1 MSTNKTPWTEVLKQW
16 EPSAGS
22 EAVTSAASTALFPVT
37 NNVTRQTF
45 DCVKKHPGI
54 TAVQVVAMLPQ
65 QKANSVKSLLTQ
77 MVKNGLCRKQDSGFY
92 TLVPEYRSLKR
103 KYAKYATVK
112 KVKAKPPAPTPAPTM
127 EQQLAPARE
136 QRLATASNLL
146 MSLNVVEAR
155 LLYDE
160 LKKVFN

>member
-54 TAVQVVAMLPQ
+54 TALQVVAMLPQ

-77 MVKNGLCRKQDSGFY
+77 MVKNGLCRKQDDGFY
-92 TLVPEYRSLKR
+92 TLAPEYRSLKR
-103 KYAKYATVK
+103 TYAKYAAVK
-112 KVKAKPPAPTPAPTM
+112 KVKAKPPAPSPTM
-127 EQQLAPARE
+127 E

>member
-1 MSTNKTPWTEVLKQW
+1 MSNNKPAWTEVLKQW

-37 NNVTRQTF
+37 NNVTRETF
-45 DCVKKHPGI
+45 ARVKHNPGI
-54 TAVQVVAMLPQ
+54 TAAQVVAMLPQ
-65 QKANSVKSLLTQ
+65 QKPTSVTSLLAQ
-77 MVKNGLCRKQDSGFY
+77 MVKNGLCRNTDGKFY
-92 TLVPEYRSLKR
+92 ALVDEYLPLKR
-103 KYAKYATVK
+103 AYAKYATVK
-112 KVKAKPPAPTPAPTM
+112 KVKAKAKPAAPAPSMA
-127 EQQLAPARE
+127 QQLAPARE
-136 QRLATASNLL
+136 QRLATASSLL

>member
-16 EPSAGS
+16 EPTTAPV
-22 EAVTSAASTALFPVT
+22 AITSAASTALFPVT

-77 MVKNGLCRKQDSGFY
+77 MVKNGLCRKQDGGFY
-92 TLVPEYRSLKR
+92 TLASEYRSLKR
-103 KYAKYATVK
+103 KYAKYAAVK

>member
-1 MSTNKTPWTEVLKQW
+1 MSNNKPAWTEVLKQW

-37 NNVTRQTF
+37 NNVTRETF
-45 DCVKKHPGI
+45 ECVKKNPGI
-54 TAVQVVAMLPQ
+54 TAQQAVAMLPK
-65 QKANSVKSLLTQ
+65 QKPTSVTSLLAQ
-77 MVKNGLCRKQDSGFY
+77 MVKNGLCRKQGLGFHA
-92 TLVPEYRSLKR
+92 LVDEYLPLKR
-103 KYAKYATVK
+103 AYAKYAAVK
-112 KVKAKPPAPTPAPTM
+112 KVKAKAKPPAPAL

-136 QRLATASNLL
+136 QRLATASSLL

>member
-1 MSTNKTPWTEVLKQW
+1 MSTNKAPWTEVLKQW
-16 EPSAGS
+16 EPTPTTT
-22 EAVTSAASTALFPVT
+22 VTPPVFPVT
-37 NNVTRQTF
+37 NNVTRETF
-45 DCVKKHPGI
+45 ECVKKNPGI
-54 TAVQVVAMLPQ
+54 TAPQVVAMLPQ

-77 MVKNGLCRKQDSGFY
+77 MVKNGLCRKQGFGFY
-92 TLVPEYRSLKR
+92 ALVDEYLPLKR
-103 KYAKYATVK
+103 AYAKYAAVK
-112 KVKAKPPAPTPAPTM
+112 KVKAKPPALAPAPSM

>member
-22 EAVTSAASTALFPVT
+22 EA
-37 NNVTRQTF
+37 
-45 DCVKKHPGI
+45 
-54 TAVQVVAMLPQ
+54 
-65 QKANSVKSLLTQ
+65 
-77 MVKNGLCRKQDSGFY
+77 
-92 TLVPEYRSLKR
+92 
-103 KYAKYATVK
+103 AT
-112 KVKAKPPAPTPAPTM
+112 APTM

>member
-1 MSTNKTPWTEVLKQW
+1 MSTNKPTPPWKQILSDW

-45 DCVKKHPGI
+45 ECVKKHPGI
-54 TAVQVVAMLPQ
+54 TALQVVTMLPQ

-77 MVKNGLCRKQDSGFY
+77 MVKNGLCRKQDDGFY
-92 TLVPEYRSLKR
+92 TLAPEYRSLKR
-103 KYAKYATVK
+103 TYAKYSAVK
-112 KVKAKPPAPTPAPTM
+112 KVEAKPPAPAPTM
-127 EQQLAPARE
+127 EQ
-136 QRLATASNLL
+136 RLATARNLL